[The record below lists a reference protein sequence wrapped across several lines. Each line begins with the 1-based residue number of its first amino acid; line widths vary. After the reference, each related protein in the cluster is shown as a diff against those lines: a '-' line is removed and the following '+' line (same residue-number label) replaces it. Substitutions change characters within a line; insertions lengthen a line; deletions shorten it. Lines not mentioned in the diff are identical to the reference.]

1 MANAN
6 APVNICALSVGL
18 VASASS
24 SCSTTSVGV
33 NQPGGLANVNAP
45 ITAQDN
51 VIGLLNL
58 AAAEFGLTSGQSS
71 ASTSQSGA
79 INADAPISICSV
91 NVGLVGSTSSACD
104 TRGTSGPVTQKG
116 AVDADVPVT
125 VCDEIVEIDGNSS
138 ANCPQ
143 QPDPADQQGQVA
155 DVAAPVTA
163 CGTIVAVDGSASGMC
178 MPDTGFPIV
187 NDLPTTDGS
196 QSAPVDGVIP
206 VNACSVVVAVAGTAS
221 NSCEPTHV
229 ETGETGSASASA
241 PLTVCAVTA
250 ALDGNSNGTCV
261 GAGSSSNPIGTP
273 GSPGSGATVPLVF
286 CGVEGA
292 LDGSAE
298 ASCPGPA
305 ASASAPGTGTGTSPP
320 PTASSPA
327 PAPVPTASSP
337 APAPV
342 PTALVSTGAT
352 PLRTPT
358 VATASSSGSSLAF
371 TGAPLLLEVLIGA
384 GALLLG
390 LAVTRLGRRRA
401 KGRVLAE

>member
-1 MANAN
+1 VANAN
-6 APVNICALSVGL
+6 APVNVCALSVGL

-58 AAAEFGLTSGQSS
+58 AAAEFGLSSGQSS

-104 TRGTSGPVTQKG
+104 TTGTSGPVTQKG

-163 CGTIVAVDGSASGMC
+163 CGAIVAVDGSASGMC

-229 ETGETGSASASA
+229 ETGQTGSAPVSA

-261 GAGSSSNPIGTP
+261 GASSSSNPIGTP
-273 GSPGSGATVPLVF
+273 GSPGSGASVPLVF

-292 LDGSAE
+292 LDGSAD

-305 ASASAPGTGTGTSPP
+305 GSASPPTTGTGTSPT
-320 PTASSPA
+320 PTSSSPA
-327 PAPVPTASSP
+327 PTATSSSP

-352 PLRTPT
+352 PLSAPT
-358 VATASSSGSSLAF
+358 VATASSSDSSLAS

-390 LAVTRLGRRRA
+390 LAVSRLGRRRA